1 MPVFVAAWVGPL
13 LLKAAPWLAML
24 PGVDAL
30 LRWARAALYVAA
42 LGLAI
47 WSGVQLQQW
56 WWSDRLTPEQAAAAT
71 ESARQASL
79 ARAKTLEIAAREQA
93 IAAKEHA
100 LAERERA
107 VAAEAAQI
115 DEFTRAM
122 ESDRATSAAATAAL
136 FSADDKW
143 LRAWQRRGY

>member
-1 MPVFVAAWVGPL
+1 MPVFLAAWVGPL
-13 LLKAAPWLAML
+13 LLKAAPWLAVL

-115 DEFTRAM
+115 DQFTRAL
-122 ESDRATSAAATAAL
+122 EADRARTSGDAVAVL
-136 FSADDKW
+136 GADDKW
-143 LRAWQRRGY
+143 LRAWQGRRR